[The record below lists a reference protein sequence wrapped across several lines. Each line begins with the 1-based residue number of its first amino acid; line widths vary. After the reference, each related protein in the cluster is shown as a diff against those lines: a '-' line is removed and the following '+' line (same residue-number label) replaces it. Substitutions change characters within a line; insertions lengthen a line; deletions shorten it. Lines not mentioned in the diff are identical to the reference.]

1 MNADGSDQNRLT
13 SSGTTDR
20 DPNRIT
26 SNISG
31 DSARDPAWSSDGAK
45 IAFTTTRDGNPEIY
59 VMNADGSVQI
69 RLTNNEAF
77 DYAPAWSP
85 DGRRI
90 SFTSHR
96 DGNGEI
102 YVMNTDGSDQTRLTN
117 TLADDIWPAWSPF
130 LDGN

>member
-59 VMNADGSVQI
+59 VMNADGS
-69 RLTNNEAF
+69 
-77 DYAPAWSP
+77 
-85 DGRRI
+85 
-90 SFTSHR
+90 
-96 DGNGEI
+96 
-102 YVMNTDGSDQTRLTN
+102 DQTRLTN